1 MFITT
6 KRVAAFYDKAYAILY
21 LVSKI
26 NILFKIEVRD
36 GSLKHGFS
44 VRMWS

>member
-26 NILFKIEVRD
+26 NNIFKMEGND
-36 GSLKHGFS
+36 GSS
-44 VRMWS
+44 